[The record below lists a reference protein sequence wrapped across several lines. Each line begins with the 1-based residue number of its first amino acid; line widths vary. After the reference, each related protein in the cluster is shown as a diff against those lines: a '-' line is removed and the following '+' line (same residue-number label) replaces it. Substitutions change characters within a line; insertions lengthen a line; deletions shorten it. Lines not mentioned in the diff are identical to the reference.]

1 MSGGWATALGWAL
14 VAVACSTSG
23 APQSASPPVRGQVRL
38 GSSRGDAVSVSGAG
52 GLPGLVVLRERGIGG
67 ATVEVVGAAWPA
79 ELEVS
84 LKGFRNLESFVVC
97 AGERCFET
105 DLRSA
110 PRARV
115 REGRDE
121 RWTTELEVPVRVF
134 SDSILV
140 VVPAAAL
147 TPGRDRLELGWVEEY
162 R

>member
-1 MSGGWATALGWAL
+1 MSGGRATALGWVL

-23 APQSASPPVRGQVRL
+23 APQGASPPVRGQVRL
-38 GSSRGDAVSVSGAG
+38 VSSRGDAVSVAVEG
-52 GLPGLVVLRERGIGG
+52 GVAGLVVLRERGIGG
-67 ATVEVVGAAWPA
+67 ATVEVVGAAWPP
-79 ELEVS
+79 ELDVS
-84 LKGFRNLESFVVC
+84 LGGFRNLESFTVC
-97 AGERCFET
+97 AGGRCIET

-115 REGRDE
+115 REGPDE
-121 RWTTELEVPVRVF
+121 HWTTELEVPVRVF

-147 TPGRDRLELGWVEEY
+147 APGGDRLELGWVDEY